1 MASDHSFDVVSKLDM
16 QEVKNAVE
24 QISKEIGQ
32 RFDFR
37 GSASKVGL
45 EADVLVLHSDDE
57 GKLKSVVKVVEERMV
72 KRHISLKALDW
83 QPVEPAAN
91 ATVRQRVLFRQ
102 GVPSD
107 KAKQIVKQIKGM
119 KLKVQAAIQGDQVRV
134 SGKKLDDL
142 QQVMGE
148 LKKADMGLPLQF
160 ENFR

>member
-1 MASDHSFDVVSKLDM
+1 MASDHSFDIVSKLDM
-16 QEVKNAVE
+16 QEVKNAVG

-37 GSASKVGL
+37 GSASKVEL
-45 EADVLVLHSDDE
+45 EAEVLVLHSDDE
-57 GKLKSVVKVVEERMV
+57 AKLKSVVRVVEERIV
-72 KRHISLKALDW
+72 KRHISLKALDY
-83 QPVEPAAN
+83 QPLEPAAN
-91 ATVRQRVLFRQ
+91 ATVRQRILFKQ

-107 KAKQIVKQIKGM
+107 KAKEIVKRIKGM
-119 KLKVQAAIQGDQVRV
+119 KLKVQAAIQGEQVRV

-142 QQVMGE
+142 QQVMAD